1 MVINAKIYCKII
13 NLLNISMISLILFL
27 SFISLNNQM
36 KWTIFYSSIVELRNK
51 NNNIIDYISKT
62 EQYFLNEIDHQHN
75 IKKTNPDDLIY
86 LIKTKE
92 KERKNF
98 LSLFVNEWQTTQN
111 NQTFPKFI
119 VIDYSIN
126 GESYKYTLSTFK

>member
-13 NLLNISMISLILFL
+13 NLLNRSMISLILFL

-92 KERKNF
+92 KMRINF
-98 LSLFVNEWQTTQN
+98 LSSV
-111 NQTFPKFI
+111 
-119 VIDYSIN
+119 
-126 GESYKYTLSTFK
+126 FKEMSRGFDDGRYQKGY

>member
-1 MVINAKIYCKII
+1 MFFRAKIYYKII
-13 NLLNISMISLILFL
+13 NFLNISIIFLILFL
-27 SFISLNNQM
+27 SFISLNNQR
-36 KWTIFYSSIVELRNK
+36 KWTMFYSSMIELRNK

-92 KERKNF
+92 KEKTNF
-98 LSLFVNEWQTTQN
+98 FSLVFTEMSKGFDDGRFQ
-111 NQTFPKFI
+111 KG
-119 VIDYSIN
+119 Y
-126 GESYKYTLSTFK
+126 

>member
-1 MVINAKIYCKII
+1 MFFRAKIYYKII
-13 NLLNISMISLILFL
+13 NFLNISIIFLILFL
-27 SFISLNNQM
+27 SFISLNNQR
-36 KWTIFYSSIVELRNK
+36 KWTMFYSSMIELRNK

-92 KERKNF
+92 KEKINL
-98 LSLFVNEWQTTQN
+98 LSLLVREIRKGFDDGRFQ
-111 NQTFPKFI
+111 I
-119 VIDYSIN
+119 GY
-126 GESYKYTLSTFK
+126 